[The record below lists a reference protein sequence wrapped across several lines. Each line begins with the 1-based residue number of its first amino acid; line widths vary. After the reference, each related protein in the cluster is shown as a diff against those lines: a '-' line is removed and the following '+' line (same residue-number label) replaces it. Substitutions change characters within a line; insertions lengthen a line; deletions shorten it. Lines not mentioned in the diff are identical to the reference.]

1 MEKVLVVDDE
11 LSMRE
16 FLEIMLLKEGYNVIT
31 ACNGFDALAI
41 LEKEPVDLIITDIRM
56 NGIDGLKVLKK
67 SKEINPAT
75 VVIMISAYASAE
87 TAVQAMKEGAYDY
100 LPKPFRIDEIKK
112 VIREALDSRKHDRDE
127 SKVTKDILHFGLLVG
142 ESPQMYKVYE
152 MIKKVASTPSNI
164 LLTGESGTGKE
175 LVARAIH
182 RESNRKDGP
191 FVAVNCGGMP
201 ESLMESEL
209 FGYKK
214 GAFTGATS
222 TKPGLVEAAKGGTLF
237 LDEIGELSTP
247 LQVKLLR
254 LIQEKTYKMVGG
266 TEDIKA
272 DVRFISAT
280 NQDLESKVID
290 GSFREDLF
298 YRLNVIN
305 IRIPPLR
312 DRTGD
317 IPLLAQY
324 FLEKYSRLFGK
335 EIKKISTYALD
346 ILKDYNFPG
355 NVRELE
361 NIIERSVALESSNI
375 VLPDSLT
382 LSAYKKKK
390 TTELIDPGQIVL
402 PREGLKLDDLLSS
415 IEKELL
421 TQALTITRGAK
432 QQAAELLGI
441 SFRSF
446 RYRLN
451 KYGLGS
457 EKD

>member
-1 MEKVLVVDDE
+1 MVVDDE

-16 FLEIMLLKEGYNVIT
+16 FLEIMLLKEGYYVLT
-31 ACNGFDALAI
+31 ASNGKEALDI
-41 LEKEPVDLIITDIRM
+41 IEREPIDLIITDIRM
-56 NGIDGLKVLKK
+56 DGIDGLQVLKR
-67 SKEINPAT
+67 SKEINPST

-100 LPKPFRIDEIKK
+100 LPKPFKIDEIKK
-112 VIREALDSRKHDRDE
+112 VIRNALDSRKTTAEED
-127 SKVTKDILHFGLLVG
+127 KPKKDILHFGLLVG
-142 ESPQMYKVYE
+142 ESPEMRKVYNL
-152 MIKKVASTPSNI
+152 IKQVASTPSNV

-182 RESNRKDGP
+182 QESERKDGP

-201 ESLMESEL
+201 ENLMESEL

-237 LDEIGELSTP
+237 LDEIGELSTS

-280 NQDLESKVID
+280 NQDLEKKIID
-290 GSFREDLF
+290 GSFREDLY
-298 YRLNVIN
+298 YRLNVIH

-312 DRTGD
+312 ERTGD
-317 IPLLAQY
+317 IPLLAQF
-324 FLEKYSRLFGK
+324 FLEKYSKQFGK
-335 EIKKISTYALD
+335 EIRKISTYALD
-346 ILKDYNFPG
+346 ILKSYNFPG

-390 TTELIDPGQIVL
+390 TTELIDVKELTL
-402 PREGLKLDDLLSS
+402 PREGLQLDEFLAN
-415 IEKELL
+415 IEKELI
-421 TQALTITRGAK
+421 TQALTVTQGAK
-432 QQAAELLGI
+432 HKAAELLGI
-441 SFRSF
+441 STRSL
-446 RYRLN
+446 RYRLA

-457 EKD
+457 EDD

>member
-451 KYGLGS
+451 KYGMGS

>member
-16 FLEIMLLKEGYNVIT
+16 FLEIMLLNEGYSVVT
-31 ACNGFDALAI
+31 AENGGEALKI

-56 NGIDGLKVLKK
+56 NGIDGLQVLKK
-67 SKEINPAT
+67 SKEINPNT
-75 VVIMISAYASAE
+75 IVIMISAYASAE

-100 LPKPFRIDEIKK
+100 LPKPFKLKEIKK
-112 VIREALDSRKHDRDE
+112 VIREALNSRKPSAEER
-127 SKVTKDILHFGLLVG
+127 SSRDILHFGLLVG
-142 ESPQMYKVYE
+142 ESPQMHKVYDL
-152 MIKKVASTPSNI
+152 IRRVASTPSNI

-175 LVARAIH
+175 LIARAIH
-182 RESNRKDGP
+182 QESDRKDGP

-201 ESLMESEL
+201 ENLMESEL

-280 NQDLESKVID
+280 NQDLEQKIIK
-290 GSFREDLF
+290 GSFREDLY
-298 YRLNVIN
+298 YRLNVIH

-312 DRTGD
+312 ERTGD

-324 FLEKYSRLFGK
+324 FLEKYSRQFGK
-335 EIKKISTYALD
+335 EIRKISTYALD
-346 ILKDYNFPG
+346 ILKGYNFPG

-382 LSAYKKKK
+382 LSAYKKSK

-402 PREGLKLDDLLSS
+402 PREGLNLDDFLAG

-421 TQALTITRGAK
+421 AQALSISQGTK
-432 QQAAELLGI
+432 QKAAELLGI
-441 SFRSF
+441 SLRSL
-446 RYRLN
+446 RYRLA
-451 KYGLGS
+451 KYGLSS
-457 EKD
+457 EDD

>member
-16 FLEIMLLKEGYNVIT
+16 FLEIMLLSEGYRVIT
-31 ACNGFDALAI
+31 ASDGGEALKI

-56 NGIDGLKVLKK
+56 DGIDGLQVLKK
-67 SKEINPAT
+67 SKEINPNT

-100 LPKPFRIDEIKK
+100 LPKPFKVDEIKK
-112 VIREALDSRKHDRDE
+112 VIRDALDSRKPSTDPE
-127 SKVTKDILHFGLLVG
+127 KVTKDVLHFGLLIG
-142 ESPQMYKVYE
+142 ESPKMHKVYD
-152 MIKKVASTPSNI
+152 MIRRVASTPSNI

-182 RESNRKDGP
+182 RESDRRDGP
-191 FVAVNCGGMP
+191 FIPVNCGGMP
-201 ESLMESEL
+201 ENLMESEL

-280 NQDLESKVID
+280 NQDLERKVIE
-290 GSFREDLF
+290 GSFREDLY
-298 YRLNVIN
+298 YRLNVIH

-312 DRTGD
+312 ERTGD
-317 IPLLAQY
+317 IPLLAHY
-324 FLEKYSRLFGK
+324 FLEKYSRQFGK
-335 EIKKISTYALD
+335 EIRKISTYALD

-390 TTELIDPGQIVL
+390 TTEVIDPTKIVL
-402 PREGLKLDDLLSS
+402 PREGLKLDELLAS

-421 TQALTITRGAK
+421 TQALSITHGVK
-432 QQAAELLGI
+432 QKAADLLGI

-446 RYRLN
+446 RYRLA
-451 KYGLGS
+451 KYGLSS
-457 EKD
+457 EDD

>member
-16 FLEIMLLKEGYNVIT
+16 FLELMLLNEGYSVVT
-31 ACNGFDALAI
+31 ASNGGEALKI
-41 LEKEPVDLIITDIRM
+41 LENEPVDLIITDIRM
-56 NGIDGLKVLKK
+56 SGIDGLEVLKK
-67 SKEINPAT
+67 SKEIHPNA

-100 LPKPFRIDEIKK
+100 LPKPFKLDEIKK
-112 VIREALDSRKHDRDE
+112 VIRDALESRKPSSEE
-127 SKVTKDILHFGLLVG
+127 SGTSKDILHFGLLIG

-152 MIKKVASTPSNI
+152 LIKRVASTPSNI

-182 RESNRKDGP
+182 QESDRKEGP

-201 ESLMESEL
+201 ENLMESEL

-222 TKPGLVEAAKGGTLF
+222 TKAGLVEVAKGGTLF
-237 LDEIGELSTP
+237 LDEIGELSLP

-266 TEDIKA
+266 TDDIKA

-280 NQDLESKVID
+280 NQDLEKKVID
-290 GSFREDLF
+290 GSFREDLY
-298 YRLNVIN
+298 YRLNVIH

-312 DRTGD
+312 ERSGD

-324 FLEKYSRLFGK
+324 FLEKYSRQFGK
-335 EIKKISTYALD
+335 EILKISTYALD
-346 ILKDYNFPG
+346 ILKSYNFPG

-382 LSAYKKKK
+382 LSAYKKNK
-390 TTELIDPGQIVL
+390 TTELTDPRQIVL
-402 PREGLKLDDLLSS
+402 PEEGLNLDEFLSN

-421 TQALTITRGAK
+421 TQALTITHGVK
-432 QQAAELLGI
+432 QKAAELLGI

-446 RYRLN
+446 RYRLA
-451 KYGLGS
+451 KYGLAS
-457 EKD
+457 DED

>member
-280 NQDLESKVID
+280 NQDLENKVID

>member
-16 FLEIMLLKEGYNVIT
+16 FLEIMLLNEGYSVVT
-31 ACNGFDALAI
+31 AENGGEALKI

-56 NGIDGLKVLKK
+56 NGIDGLQVLKK
-67 SKEINPAT
+67 SKEINPHT
-75 VVIMISAYASAE
+75 IVIMISAYASAE

-100 LPKPFRIDEIKK
+100 LPKPFKLKEIKK
-112 VIREALDSRKHDRDE
+112 VIREALNSRKPSAEERSSRE
-127 SKVTKDILHFGLLVG
+127 ILHFGLLMG
-142 ESPQMYKVYE
+142 ESPQMHKVYDL
-152 MIKKVASTPSNI
+152 IRRVASTPSNI

-175 LVARAIH
+175 LIARAIH
-182 RESNRKDGP
+182 QESDRKDGP

-201 ESLMESEL
+201 ENLMESEL

-280 NQDLESKVID
+280 NQDLEQKIIK
-290 GSFREDLF
+290 GSFREDLY
-298 YRLNVIN
+298 YRLNVIH

-312 DRTGD
+312 ERTGD

-324 FLEKYSRLFGK
+324 FLEKYSRQFGK
-335 EIKKISTYALD
+335 EIRKISTYALD
-346 ILKDYNFPG
+346 ILKGYNFPG

-382 LSAYKKKK
+382 LSAYKKSK

-402 PREGLKLDDLLSS
+402 PREGLNLDDFLAG

-421 TQALTITRGAK
+421 AQALSISQGTK
-432 QQAAELLGI
+432 QKAAELLGI
-441 SFRSF
+441 SLRSL
-446 RYRLN
+446 RYRLA
-451 KYGLGS
+451 KYGLSS
-457 EKD
+457 EDD

>member
-432 QQAAELLGI
+432 QKAAELLGI

-446 RYRLN
+446 RYRLK

-457 EKD
+457 EED

>member
-1 MEKVLVVDDE
+1 MEKILVVDDE

-16 FLEIMLLKEGYNVIT
+16 FLEIMLLKEGYDVIT
-31 ACNGFDALAI
+31 ARNGFEALEI
-41 LEKEPVDLIITDIRM
+41 IEKEPVDLIITDIRM
-56 NGIDGLKVLKK
+56 NGIDGLQVLKK
-67 SKEINPAT
+67 SKEINSDT

-112 VIREALDSRKHDRDE
+112 VIRDALDSRKHSTDEKQATRD
-127 SKVTKDILHFGLLVG
+127 VLHFGLLVG
-142 ESPQMYKVYE
+142 ESPQMYKVYD
-152 MIKKVASTPSNI
+152 MINKVASTPSNI

-182 RESNRKDGP
+182 KKSDRKDGP

-222 TKPGLVEAAKGGTLF
+222 TKQGLVEAAKGGTLF

-280 NQDLESKVID
+280 NQDLEKKIID
-290 GSFREDLF
+290 GSFREDLY
-298 YRLNVIN
+298 YRLNVIH

-312 DRTGD
+312 ERSGD
-317 IPLLAQY
+317 IPLLAHY
-324 FLEKYSRLFGK
+324 FLEKYSRQFGK
-335 EIKKISTYALD
+335 EIRKISTYALD

-390 TTELIDPGQIVL
+390 TQEILDPGQMVL
-402 PREGLKLDDLLSS
+402 PREGLKLDELLSD

-421 TQALTITRGAK
+421 TQALTITQGAK
-432 QQAAELLGI
+432 QKAAELLGI
-441 SFRSF
+441 SFRSL
-446 RYRLN
+446 RYRLE

-457 EKD
+457 EDD